1 MAALDANL
9 MRAIA
14 PSFSGGR
21 GAAQSTIIDG
31 VGAVLAATLD
41 RYEIASDLRA
51 AHFLAQTCHESDSF
65 CTTVEYASGE
75 AYEGRTDLGNTQP
88 GDGQRYKGRGL
99 IQLTGRANYTSYG
112 AALGL
117 DLVDHPEMAA
127 DPPTSLVI
135 ACEFWKQRG
144 LNALADQ
151 DDIEAITRRIN
162 GGLNGLSDR
171 QIRLA
176 RAKAAL
182 GLSGAAAPATA
193 VTATRGVVR
202 NGSQG
207 ADVTALQTALEA
219 KGYSTAADGAF
230 GPGTE
235 AAVMQFQRD
244 QGLPADGVVGPATWH
259 ALGVG

>member
-21 GAAQSTIIDG
+21 GVAQSAIIHG
-31 VGAVLAATLD
+31 VGAALAATLE

-75 AYEGRTDLGNTQP
+75 AYEGRKDLGNTQP
-88 GDGQRYKGRGL
+88 GDGPRYKGRGL

-117 DLVDHPEMAA
+117 DLVGQPEIAA

-151 DDIEAITRRIN
+151 DDIEGITRRIN

-182 GLSGAAAPATA
+182 GLSGTGAPAVA
-193 VTATRGVVR
+193 RGVVR
-202 NGSQG
+202 TGSRG
-207 ADVTALQTALEA
+207 ADVSALQTALVA
-219 KGYSTAADGAF
+219 KGHPMAVDGVF

-235 AAVMQFQRD
+235 AAVRQFQRD
-244 QGLPADGVVGPATWH
+244 QRLSADGVVGPATWA
-259 ALGVG
+259 ALGLA